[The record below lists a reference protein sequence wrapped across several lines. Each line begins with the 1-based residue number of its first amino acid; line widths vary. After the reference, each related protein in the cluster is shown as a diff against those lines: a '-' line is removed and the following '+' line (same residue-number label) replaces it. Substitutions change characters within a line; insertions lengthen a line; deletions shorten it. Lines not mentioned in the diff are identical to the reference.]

1 MWHLFAPSTSSSPDQ
16 RRYWAWS
23 FLIIVSWCFQSL
35 PLFDFSSLADC
46 LADNK
51 LCSKPNHE
59 SYHSIHEVS
68 FLILRSNSLTFVD
81 HSEVDLSNIALKVW
95 RVSHL
100 AAVGAIK
107 SWIHVL
113 ESDGSIFSHDISR
126 PHYMPFELRRRWRV
140 RRFILVVKQLPH
152 TLQKKTKKRKCRNR
166 KY

>member
-1 MWHLFAPSTSSSPDQ
+1 M
-16 RRYWAWS
+16 
-23 FLIIVSWCFQSL
+23 
-35 PLFDFSSLADC
+35 
-46 LADNK
+46 
-51 LCSKPNHE
+51 CSKPNHE
-59 SYHSIHEVS
+59 SYHSIHKVS